1 MSQYVSA
8 RRSFNGLTRVD
19 MEDYFDEME
28 LENLYQWID
37 RIPLTRPK
45 KNLAKDFSD
54 GVLVAEMIKH
64 YFPRMV
70 DLHNYTPAHSTKQKM
85 ENWYLLN
92 RRVLRRLD
100 LDLSDDVIRALANTK
115 ARVVEKVLMMLRNQL
130 DKAIDRTNA
139 LKQRA
144 KQLQDT
150 LSKGNAEEIFDIRE
164 SLLGHRSHKKVL
176 EQVSSPSPVNDMY
189 SKSPRGGVPHGHPSR
204 KTYLTTRP
212 PMPSIPPPVDNVAK
226 SLLEERELESLA
238 KDETIRILN
247 AKLKRLEH
255 LLHLKDMRI
264 EDLESRLNVGSSL
277 RLMTLD
283 NL

>member
-1 MSQYVSA
+1 MSQFVSA
-8 RRSFNGLTRVD
+8 HRSYNGLTRVD
-19 MEDYFDEME
+19 MEDYFDDME

-37 RIPLTRPK
+37 RVPLTRPK
-45 KNLAKDFSD
+45 KNIAKDFSD

-70 DLHNYTPAHSTKQKM
+70 DLHNYTPAHSSKQKM

-100 LDLSDDVIRALANTK
+100 LDLSDDVIRALANAK
-115 ARVVEKVLMMLRNQL
+115 AKVVEKVLMMLRNQL

-150 LSKGNAEEIFDIRE
+150 LSK
-164 SLLGHRSHKKVL
+164 
-176 EQVSSPSPVNDMY
+176 VSSPSPVNDTY
-189 SKSPRGGVPHGHPSR
+189 SKSPRGGIPHSHPTRAICYYGRNFGSSWDWR
-204 KTYLTTRP
+204 PGSYSTTRP
-212 PMPSIPPPVDNVAK
+212 VLPTVPAPVDNVAK
-226 SLLEERELESLA
+226 SLLEEKELESLA

-247 AKLKRLEH
+247 SKLKRLEH
-255 LLHLKDMRI
+255 LLHLKDLRI
-264 EDLESRLNVGSSL
+264 EDLESRLNAASNL
-277 RLMTLD
+277 RMVQLD
-283 NL
+283 DL

>member
-1 MSQYVSA
+1 MSQFVSA
-8 RRSFNGLTRVD
+8 HRSYNGLTRVD
-19 MEDYFDEME
+19 MEDYFDDME

-37 RIPLTRPK
+37 RVPLTRPK
-45 KNLAKDFSD
+45 KNIAKDFSD

-70 DLHNYTPAHSTKQKM
+70 DLHNYTPAHSSKQKM

-100 LDLSDDVIRALANTK
+100 LDLSDDVIRALANAK
-115 ARVVEKVLMMLRNQL
+115 AKVVEKVLMMLRNQL

-150 LSKGNAEEIFDIRE
+150 LSK
-164 SLLGHRSHKKVL
+164 
-176 EQVSSPSPVNDMY
+176 VSSPSPVNDTY
-189 SKSPRGGVPHGHPSR
+189 SKSPRGGIPHSHPTRAS
-204 KTYLTTRP
+204 YSTTRP
-212 PMPSIPPPVDNVAK
+212 VLPTVPAPVDNVAK
-226 SLLEERELESLA
+226 SLLEEKELESLA

-247 AKLKRLEH
+247 SKLKRLEH
-255 LLHLKDMRI
+255 LLHLKDLRI
-264 EDLESRLNVGSSL
+264 EDLESRLNAASNL
-277 RLMTLD
+277 RMVQLD
-283 NL
+283 DL